1 MPGTVRDVVLPLFA
15 LVTLEA
21 RSIEQGL
28 PCSARSDSSLTPI
41 AFRRLL
47 KSWPRPAAVVPRVH
61 DCGVLRF
68 VLERNCHFGGQLSG
82 AERLGLRRCR
92 LGRTIDGERHLSRVR
107 RMFGIGVRRRRPGR
121 VGGGGRRRR
130 DIRSSD

>member
-1 MPGTVRDVVLPLFA
+1 MTSVVC
-15 LVTLEA
+15 LVELRPTLLDGGQQHADRVGEA
-21 RSIEQGL
+21 DWLGGGSERL
-28 PCSARSDSSLTPI
+28 H
-41 AFRRLL
+41 RRT
-47 KSWPRPAAVVPRVH
+47 
-61 DCGVLRF
+61 DDRF

-121 VGGGGRRRR
+121 VGGGGRR
-130 DIRSSD
+130 